1 VIFPYVTIPKAA
13 PRPYLEVVLR
23 NGGYTSQI
31 LLALVDSGADYP
43 IFPME
48 IATEFLRLDL
58 TKAQRWT
65 FSGTTGQPQTALL
78 AEVHLSVL
86 HSKDKVCFLE
96 KRTECAFCET
106 FKFAGGGLL
115 GQNGFFS
122 LFKTIFYQPRRQ
134 FEIETWETK
143 HSK

>member
-1 VIFPYVTIPKAA
+1 VIFPYVTIPKVAP

-86 HSKDKVCFLE
+86 HSKDKVFSRYL
-96 KRTECAFCET
+96 RPYSINR
-106 FKFAGGGLL
+106 GGSSRLRL
-115 GQNGFFS
+115 GRLSTAND
-122 LFKTIFYQPRRQ
+122 
-134 FEIETWETK
+134 
-143 HSK
+143 